1 MRRGGENMLSREEAR
16 KQYTLI
22 RNMKHALSDIKII
35 GYRYYIYL
43 MLDILIQIIV
53 PFLLIQIPAQV
64 VRLLQSKIAL
74 EKLMLYILVCI
85 GGILILNLV
94 RTFAHQQIDNM
105 VFVLTEVRY
114 WSKLNKKVLSCD
126 LKQLEDN
133 EEQDCLH
140 EVRSSL
146 QDSDGVD
153 HFSGIRGFYLYSSN
167 LIINV
172 GGFLL
177 YACLAGRVNLLLLI
191 ILFLTAV
198 MNCLAKSKAI
208 RYQFKHISKFWDNSR
223 KFWYLKRE
231 SINTEKTKDI
241 RMYHMYSWF
250 ESELDT
256 NTKEATI
263 VYNGIQKRHCYAD
276 VVVKIT
282 SLIRD
287 GFAYGFLIYQ
297 MMNGSMDVAEFLL
310 YIGVVAGFGI
320 WVSQIVDSYTYLR
333 EINDGIALFRA
344 YINEDK
350 EDREDDIG
358 IEHSVPKIC
367 HTVTFEDISFGYDKA
382 MIFDHFSMTINVGEK
397 IALVGVNG
405 AGKTTLM
412 KLMCGLYPLN
422 GGRILVDG
430 QDIAKLNK
438 DQYYRYISI
447 LFQDVHVLPFSIAK
461 NVSCAFTTEE
471 MKDME
476 SKGIENNFKRA
487 FTKIDA
493 EIMGK
498 NIYEEI
504 KVIDALKQANLWSK
518 ICTLPKGIHT
528 PLTQILDVEGIQ
540 LSGGETQRLM
550 LARALYKD
558 APILILDEPTA
569 ALDPIA
575 ESELYEEYSRL
586 CEEKISV
593 FISHRLSSTRFCDRI
608 LFLENGKILEE
619 GNHENLMNQNGK
631 YANMYRIQSH
641 YYQKEVERYEA
652 GV

>member
-1 MRRGGENMLSREEAR
+1 MLSREEAR
-16 KQYTLI
+16 KQYTLLQ
-22 RNMKHALSDIKII
+22 NMKYALSDMKII
-35 GYRYYIYL
+35 GYRYYVYL
-43 MLDILIQIIV
+43 LLDILIQIIV

-64 VRLLQSKIAL
+64 VRLLQNKIAL
-74 EKLMLYILVCI
+74 EKLLLYILVCI

-94 RTFAHQQIDNM
+94 RTFAHQQINNM
-105 VFVLTEVRY
+105 VFVLTEVQY
-114 WSKLNKKVLSCD
+114 WRKLNKKVLSCD
-126 LKQLEDN
+126 LKQLENN
-133 EEQDCLH
+133 EEQERLH
-140 EVRSSL
+140 EVRNCL
-146 QDSDGVD
+146 EDQDGVD
-153 HFSGIRGFYLYSSN
+153 HYSGIRGFYFYGSN

-172 GGFLL
+172 LGFLL
-177 YACLAGRVNLLLLI
+177 YACLAGRVHLLLLM
-191 ILFLTAV
+191 ILVLTAV
-198 MNCLAKSKAI
+198 MNCFAKSKAI
-208 RYQFKHISKFWDNSR
+208 RYQFSHISTFWANAR

-241 RMYHMYSWF
+241 RMYHMYNWF
-250 ESELDT
+250 ASELDT
-256 NTKEATI
+256 NTKEAKE
-263 VYNGIQKRHCYAD
+263 VYNDIQRRHCYAN

-282 SLIRD
+282 SMIRD

-297 MMNGSMDVAEFLL
+297 LMNGSMDVAEFLF
-310 YIGVVAGFGI
+310 YIGVVAGFGV

-333 EINDGIALFRA
+333 KINDEIALFRV

-350 EDREDDIG
+350 EERKENTL
-358 IEHSVPKIC
+358 IEYSLPDTC
-367 HTVTFEDISFGYDKA
+367 HTITFEDVSFGYNET
-382 MIFDHFSMTINVGEK
+382 MLFDHFSLTIKVGEK
-397 IALVGVNG
+397 VALVGVNG

-430 QDIAKLNK
+430 QDIARLDK
-438 DQYYRYISI
+438 DLYYRYISI

-461 NVSCAFTTEE
+461 NVSCAWTTKE
-471 MKDME
+471 MVEME
-476 SKGIENNFKRA
+476 VGGNDNLCSRA
-487 FTKIDA
+487 FTKLDSETLIN
-493 EIMGK
+493 
-498 NIYEEI
+498 NIYEE
-504 KVIDALKQANLWSK
+504 KRVVDALKQANLWDK

-528 PLTQILDVEGIQ
+528 SLTQILDIEGIQ

-575 ESELYEEYSRL
+575 ESELYEEYAGL
-586 CEEKISV
+586 CEGKISV

-608 LFLENGKILEE
+608 LFLEEGRILEE
-619 GNHENLMNQNGK
+619 GNHETLMNQNGK

-652 GV
+652 GI

>member
-1 MRRGGENMLSREEAR
+1 MLSREEAR
-16 KQYTLI
+16 KRYTLL
-22 RNMKHALSDIKII
+22 RNMKYALSDMKII
-35 GYRYYIYL
+35 GYRYYVYL
-43 MLDILIQIIV
+43 LLDILIQIIV

-64 VRLLQSKIAL
+64 VRLLQNKIEL
-74 EKLMLYILVCI
+74 EKLLLYILVCI

-105 VFVLTEVRY
+105 VFVLTEVQY
-114 WSKLNKKVLSCD
+114 WRKLNKKVLSCD
-126 LKQLEDN
+126 LKQLENN
-133 EEQDCLH
+133 EEQERLH

-146 QDSDGVD
+146 RDQDGVD
-153 HFSGIRGFYLYSSN
+153 HFSGIRGFYFYGSN

-172 GGFLL
+172 MGFLL
-177 YACLAGRVNLLLLI
+177 YAYLAGRVHPLLLV
-191 ILFLTAV
+191 ILVLTAV
-198 MNCLAKSKAI
+198 MNCFAKSKAI
-208 RYQFKHISKFWDNSR
+208 RYQFNHISTFWGNNR
-223 KFWYLKRE
+223 KFWYLKKE

-241 RMYHMYSWF
+241 RMYHMYNWF

-256 NTKEATI
+256 NTKEAKE
-263 VYNGIQKRHCYAD
+263 VYNDIQKRHCYANA
-276 VVVKIT
+276 VVKIT
-282 SLIRD
+282 SMIRD

-297 MMNGSMDVAEFLL
+297 LMHGSMDVAEFLF
-310 YIGVVAGFGI
+310 YIGVVAGFGV

-333 EINDGIALFRA
+333 KINDEIALFRA

-350 EDREDDIG
+350 NAKEEKA
-358 IEHSVPKIC
+358 IEHSIPETC
-367 HTVTFEDISFGYDKA
+367 HTITFEDVSFGYNET
-382 MIFDHFSMTINVGEK
+382 MIFDHFSLTIKVGEK
-397 IALVGVNG
+397 VALVGVNG

-430 QDIAKLNK
+430 QDIAMLDK
-438 DQYYRYISI
+438 DLYYRYISI

-461 NVSCAFTTEE
+461 NVSCAWTTKE
-471 MKDME
+471 MTEME
-476 SKGIENNFKRA
+476 AEGNDNLLSRA
-487 FTKIDA
+487 FTKLDSETLIN
-493 EIMGK
+493 
-498 NIYEEI
+498 NIYEEKRI
-504 KVIDALKQANLWSK
+504 VDALKQANLWDK

-575 ESELYEEYSRL
+575 ESELYEEYANLS
-586 CEEKISV
+586 EGKIAV

-608 LFLENGKILEE
+608 LFLEEGKILEE
-619 GNHENLMNQNGK
+619 GNHETLMNQNGK

-652 GV
+652 DI

>member
-1 MRRGGENMLSREEAR
+1 MLSREEAR
-16 KQYTLI
+16 KQYTLLQ
-22 RNMKHALSDIKII
+22 NMKYALSDMKII

-43 MLDILIQIIV
+43 LLDILIQIIV

-64 VRLLQSKIAL
+64 VRLLQNKIVI
-74 EKLMLYILVCI
+74 EKLLLYILVCI
-85 GGILILNLV
+85 SGILILNLV
-94 RTFAHQQIDNM
+94 RTFSHQQIDNM
-105 VFVLTEVRY
+105 VFVLTEVQY
-114 WSKLNKKVLSCD
+114 WRKLNKKVLSCD
-126 LKQLEDN
+126 LKQLEDD
-133 EEQDCLH
+133 EEQERLH

-146 QDSDGVD
+146 QDQDGVD
-153 HFSGIRGFYLYSSN
+153 HFAGIRGFYFYGSN

-172 GGFLL
+172 MGFLL
-177 YACLAGRVNLLLLI
+177 YACLAGRVHPLLLV
-191 ILFLTAV
+191 ILVLTAV
-198 MNCLAKSKAI
+198 MNCFAKSKAI
-208 RYQFKHISKFWDNSR
+208 RYQFNHISTFWENTR

-241 RMYHMYSWF
+241 RMYHMYNWF

-256 NTKEATI
+256 NTKVAKE
-263 VYNGIQKRHCYAD
+263 VYNDIQRRHCYAN

-297 MMNGSMDVAEFLL
+297 LMNGSMEVAEFLF

-320 WVSQIVDSYTYLR
+320 WVSQIVDSYAYLR
-333 EINDGIALFRA
+333 KINDGIALFRA
-344 YINEDK
+344 YIKGEKEESEEDTYT
-350 EDREDDIG
+350 EQAI
-358 IEHSVPKIC
+358 PKTC
-367 HTVTFEDISFGYDKA
+367 HTITFEDISFGYDEI
-382 MIFDHFSMTINVGEK
+382 MIFDHFSLTINVGEK

-412 KLMCGLYPLN
+412 KLMCGLYTLN

-430 QDIAKLNK
+430 QDIASLDK
-438 DQYYRYISI
+438 DLYYSYISI

-461 NVSCAFTTEE
+461 NVSCAWTTKE
-471 MKDME
+471 MSE
-476 SKGIENNFKRA
+476 IEAKENDNPFSHA
-487 FTKIDA
+487 FTKLDSETLIN
-493 EIMGK
+493 
-498 NIYEEI
+498 NIYEE
-504 KVIDALKQANLWSK
+504 KRVVDALKQANLWEK

-528 PLTQILDVEGIQ
+528 SLTQILDVEGIQ

-575 ESELYEEYSRL
+575 ESELYEEYADL
-586 CEEKISV
+586 CEGKISV

-608 LFLENGKILEE
+608 LFLEKGKIIEE
-619 GNHENLMNQNGK
+619 GNHETLMNLNGK

-652 GV
+652 GI

>member
-1 MRRGGENMLSREEAR
+1 MLSREEAR
-16 KQYTLI
+16 KQYTLL
-22 RNMKHALSDIKII
+22 RNMKYALSDMKII
-35 GYRYYIYL
+35 GYRYYVYL
-43 MLDILIQIIV
+43 LLDILIQIIV

-64 VRLLQSKIAL
+64 VRLLQNQIEL
-74 EKLMLYILVCI
+74 EKLLLYILVCI

-105 VFVLTEVRY
+105 VFVLTEVQY
-114 WSKLNKKVLSCD
+114 WRKLNKKVLSCD

-133 EEQDCLH
+133 EEQERLH

-146 QDSDGVD
+146 QDQDGVD
-153 HFSGIRGFYLYSSN
+153 HFAGIRGFYFYGIN

-172 GGFLL
+172 MGFLL
-177 YACLAGRVNLLLLI
+177 YAYLAGRVHPLLLVILI
-191 ILFLTAV
+191 LTAV
-198 MNCLAKSKAI
+198 MNCFAKSKAI
-208 RYQFKHISKFWDNSR
+208 RYQFNHITTFWKNAR

-241 RMYHMYSWF
+241 RMYHMYNWF

-256 NTKEATI
+256 NTKEAKE
-263 VYNGIQKRHCYAD
+263 VYNDIQKRHCYANI
-276 VVVKIT
+276 VVKIT
-282 SLIRD
+282 SMIRD

-297 MMNGSMDVAEFLL
+297 LMHNSMDVAEFLF
-310 YIGVVAGFGI
+310 YIGVVAGFGV

-333 EINDGIALFRA
+333 KINDEIALFRA

-350 EDREDDIG
+350 NAKEEKSL
-358 IEHSVPKIC
+358 IEHSIPETC
-367 HTVTFEDISFGYDKA
+367 HTITFEDVSFGYNET
-382 MIFDHFSMTINVGEK
+382 MIFDHFSLTIKVGEK
-397 IALVGVNG
+397 VALVGVNG

-430 QDIAKLNK
+430 QDIAMLDK
-438 DQYYRYISI
+438 DLYYRYISI

-461 NVSCAFTTEE
+461 NVSCAWTTKE
-471 MKDME
+471 MAEME
-476 SKGIENNFKRA
+476 AEGNDNLLSRA
-487 FTKIDA
+487 FTKLDSETLIN
-493 EIMGK
+493 
-498 NIYEEI
+498 NIYEEKRI
-504 KVIDALKQANLWSK
+504 VDALEQANLWDK

-575 ESELYEEYSRL
+575 ESELYEEYANLS
-586 CEEKISV
+586 EGKIAV

-608 LFLENGKILEE
+608 LFLEEGKILEE
-619 GNHENLMNQNGK
+619 GNHETLMNQNGK

-652 GV
+652 GI